1 MKVTEKQLKRIVL
14 EEKFKLLR
22 EANRDGT
29 ISPDEEEERDDLMVD
44 VEETIDTL
52 IRHVQEM
59 SEAIGGSFRGP
70 GIRAECF
77 RLIADKIHR
86 AR

>member
-1 MKVTEKQLKRIVL
+1 MKLTKRQLKRIVK
-14 EEKFKLLR
+14 EEKAKLIS
-22 EANRDGT
+22 EANPDGT
-29 ISPDEEEERDDLMVD
+29 ISPDEDEERDDLMAD
-44 VEETIDTL
+44 VEQTIDTL

-59 SEAIGGSFRGP
+59 SVAIGGSFRGP
-70 GIRAECF
+70 GIRKEAF